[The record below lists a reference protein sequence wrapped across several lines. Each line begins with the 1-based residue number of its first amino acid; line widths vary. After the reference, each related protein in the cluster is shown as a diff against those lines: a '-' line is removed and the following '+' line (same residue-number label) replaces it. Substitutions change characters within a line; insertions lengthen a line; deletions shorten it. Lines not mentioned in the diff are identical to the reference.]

1 MKTEHILLTSLGVQA
16 RETRYQW
23 EGQEATALLTP
34 LALVK
39 LLDPSQRPNRVV
51 AVITQEAKDQ
61 TWETFQE
68 GICQALGFEP
78 QLVLIPSGSSRDEI
92 RQILEKVAQCVP
104 EGAELTL
111 DVTQGLRHFP
121 FIFYALVLYLTS
133 LRDVK
138 VRGAYYG
145 MIEGPTAPKP
155 IVDLRPLLELP
166 EWFHAVR
173 MFRDQ
178 GTTSP
183 IAKLLQPLADAL
195 RQEVQK
201 SSKGPPSPEARERR
215 EQAKQAK
222 DVVDWLAR
230 RSFAYESA
238 LPLEL
243 GKASR
248 RLRDSI
254 KKLAPMDFAGI
265 PPLATELT
273 DTIASVAQKAALAD
287 DPAKSGLWK
296 TEVPLDE
303 EELARQARMI
313 DLYLGRGQLPLAVGL
328 MREWVVSWAIW
339 KSEDERKQWLK
350 HKVRSRYER
359 RLGAIGAFARNRAFR
374 STITPEQQEF
384 GNFWNQLANDLRN
397 ALHHHAM
404 REEGLEEPPRPLESV
419 RCFWDRLKAG
429 AIDLPELGSGG
440 GRLLLSPQGTK
451 PGVLFSALKVAQPD
465 TCLVIC
471 SATSASSICEAGE
484 RAGFQGS
491 IEPIELTDPL
501 GGFDE
506 INASAEQAHRSLL
519 DADEVVANMT
529 GGTTLMGLVVQ
540 RLAEEAQK
548 LDRPVRRFALI
559 DRRPPAEQDSDPFVQ
574 GDYHWLDPDPHPK
587 SEK

>member
-1 MKTEHILLTSLGVQA
+1 
-16 RETRYQW
+16 
-23 EGQEATALLTP
+23 
-34 LALVK
+34 
-39 LLDPSQRPNRVV
+39 
-51 AVITQEAKDQ
+51 
-61 TWETFQE
+61 
-68 GICQALGFEP
+68 
-78 QLVLIPSGSSRDEI
+78 
-92 RQILEKVAQCVP
+92 
-104 EGAELTL
+104 
-111 DVTQGLRHFP
+111 
-121 FIFYALVLYLTS
+121 
-133 LRDVK
+133 
-138 VRGAYYG
+138 
-145 MIEGPTAPKP
+145 
-155 IVDLRPLLELP
+155 
-166 EWFHAVR
+166 

-183 IAKLLQPLADAL
+183 MAELLQPLADVLRQEADAL

-201 SSKGPPSPEARERR
+201 SSKGPPSPEARERH
-215 EQAKQAK
+215 EQARQVKA
-222 DVVDWLAR
+222 VVDWLAK
-230 RSFAYESA
+230 RSFAYEAA

-254 KKLAPMDFAGI
+254 KKLAPMDFAGL

-287 DPAKSGLWK
+287 DPARRGLWK
-296 TEVPLDE
+296 TRVSLDE
-303 EELARQARMI
+303 EELERQAQMI
-313 DLYLGRGQLPLAVGL
+313 DLYLDRGQLPLAVGL
-328 MREWVVSWAIW
+328 MREWVVSWAIL
-339 KSEDERKQWLK
+339 KSEDENKQWLDR
-350 HKVRSRYER
+350 KVRLRYER
-359 RLGAIGAFARNRAFR
+359 RLGAIGAFARK
-374 STITPEQQEF
+374 STSTPEQQEF
-384 GNFWNQLANDLRN
+384 GDFWNQLANDLRN

-404 REEGLEEPPRPLESV
+404 REEGLEEPPNPLESV

-519 DADEVVANMT
+519 DADKVVANMT

-574 GDYHWLDPDPHPK
+574 GDYHWLDD
-587 SEK
+587 